1 VPGDLYRPLCPTLR
15 VAWEAGI
22 VTSTLSRQKWGLG
35 DVSRHHRSYREYMGV
50 GSVEGL
56 SAGTLYFGLDAVESY
71 KGEDKDWRKK
81 AASV

>member
-1 VPGDLYRPLCPTLR
+1 
-15 VAWEAGI
+15 
-22 VTSTLSRQKWGLG
+22 
-35 DVSRHHRSYREYMGV
+35 MGV